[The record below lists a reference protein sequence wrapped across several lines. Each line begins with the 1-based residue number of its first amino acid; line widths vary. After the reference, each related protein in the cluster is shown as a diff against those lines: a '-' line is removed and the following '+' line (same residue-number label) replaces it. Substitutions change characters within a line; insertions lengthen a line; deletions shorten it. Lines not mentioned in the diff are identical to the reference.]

1 MVNLETALRAL
12 PGLALNALLPPRCL
26 SCGVGAERPG
36 TLCHRL
42 TLSHIR
48 EKFRSSQK

>member
-36 TLCHRL
+36 TLCGACWSGL
-42 TLSHIR
+42 TFLAPP
-48 EKFRSSQK
+48 FCAA